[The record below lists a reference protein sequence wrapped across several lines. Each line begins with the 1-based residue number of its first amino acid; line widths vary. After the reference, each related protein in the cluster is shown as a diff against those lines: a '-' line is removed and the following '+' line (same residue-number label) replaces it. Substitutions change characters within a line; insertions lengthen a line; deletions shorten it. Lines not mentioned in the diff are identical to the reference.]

1 MAREMVF
8 YASLVADDSGGYVVT
23 FPDVPEAITQGD
35 TVEEALTE
43 AQDALVAAL
52 GFYVE
57 AGEALPRPRRRK
69 DLHPIA
75 VPPLVAAKLALYD
88 AMRAEG
94 MTGAKLARKLK
105 VADTTVRRLL
115 DLDHRS
121 HIEEVERALEALGRR
136 LVVSVARDA
145 A

>member
-1 MAREMVF
+1 MRWSPRSDFTLKAARRCRGRD
-8 YASLVADDSGGYVVT
+8 AGKGY
-23 FPDVPEAITQGD
+23 
-35 TVEEALTE
+35 
-43 AQDALVAAL
+43 
-52 GFYVE
+52 
-57 AGEALPRPRRRK
+57 
-69 DLHPIA
+69 HPIA

-121 HIEEVERALEALGRR
+121 HIEEVERALEVLGRR